1 MGLFGQVADKVA
13 LDFILDE
20 GDPLRRVRAAVL
32 LTMPK
37 ILRGINQIDYS
48 IIVTSDKD
56 RGTYQL
62 RSTTA
67 ICIERVMGIARVR
80 LPSERE
86 PFFVLSEAVLVIVI
100 ERFVHSLNRSWGC
113 PMKWIFE
120 NGIARGVARVAP
132 SPPNPLLP
140 PAGEGEKDSMVK
152 LASGSSRPV
161 DRLHRSQTTGG

>member
-67 ICIERVMGIARVR
+67 IGRELAMDIVRVGSHSGLRSILLAQQSGSTAQIIEDLTLQLRSHRCKHRRVFGQEI
-80 LPSERE
+80 L
-86 PFFVLSEAVLVIVI
+86 
-100 ERFVHSLNRSWGC
+100 
-113 PMKWIFE
+113 
-120 NGIARGVARVAP
+120 VAR
-132 SPPNPLLP
+132 L
-140 PAGEGEKDSMVK
+140 
-152 LASGSSRPV
+152 
-161 DRLHRSQTTGG
+161 